1 MLKGVRKQYRFLVY
15 QINIAFMYNTGGQTM
30 KISELNNYLT
40 EYVADED
47 IKSLLIDGK
56 WE

>member
-1 MLKGVRKQYRFLVY
+1 
-15 QINIAFMYNTGGQTM
+15 M